1 MKKLKHNYGMTIAE
15 LLIVVA
21 IIAAL
26 SGVAFIAVDRY
37 QRSMGQLERDGIAKE
52 IFVAAQNHLTAAY
65 GEGYMGAEDARAG
78 SEEAIG
84 SGIFYFVFPE
94 NGYTADGSSILDQM
108 LPFGSIDET
117 VRAGGS
123 YIVRYQKEAGLV
135 LDVFYCTR
143 NGSPKR
149 FNHSLTK
156 GDYTDAIGM
165 KGDDQKPARRNCFD
179 GAILGWYGGDEAAEL
194 AKIELAAPTIEIRNA
209 ETLSVTVKNASEND
223 KKDASI
229 RLLIK
234 GELSGKEHYIDVS
247 AEMLGEEIVLDDI
260 TVSDRHFRVRS
271 FDDMAHDITQDDNGF
286 IPGENLLI
294 RAVAYSN
301 SELSNLAYSAE
312 KTTNS
317 LYADG
322 STATTAYIS
331 NIRHLEN
338 LDKTVSNQDDNDSGS
353 KLNIAK
359 AVQIRDLNWTTDDE
373 EYWPNSTITD
383 TNQNLTG
390 KGKYYPVSPNY
401 AINYDGQGHSV
412 MNLDIDFSGPAGM
425 FGTLNVANGDK
436 KIQNVIVRN
445 EAQTAGADAAL
456 EIKSTG
462 GSAGGL
468 VGSMTGGS
476 ITNCAAAVYVSGAD
490 AGGLI
495 GSANGVTVT
504 DSYAGGHTKDG
515 KYLHLKDGKYVPIES
530 GAARVN
536 VIATGSA
543 GGLIGSMSG
552 GTATN
557 CYSTCSVKGA
567 TAGGFAGSASGGAIS
582 NSYCTGLVLGTAAVT
597 ETSEVKAFVGDG
609 SPTGSGNWYYSSIN
623 DNYYAAIKR
632 ALKEANDHT
641 ANAAA
646 ETAIEELEAG
656 CAGANAFDKDRPN
669 GTNGIV
675 TAFEAYKQFRPDS
688 LGVDEAKPYDEY
700 LTNHYQRTGE
710 TDKTDYPLKTIQ
722 QMDSSAPDFLAVH
735 YGDWPAL
742 LPEQLVINPG

>member
-21 IIAAL
+21 IIGVL

-65 GEGYMGAEDARAG
+65 GEGYLGANASG
-78 SEEAIG
+78 TEEATG
-84 SGIFYFVFPE
+84 SGIFYFVYPE
-94 NGYTADGSSILDQM
+94 NGFTSNGSSILDQM

-135 LDVFYCTR
+135 LDVFYCSR
-143 NGSPKR
+143 NASPTR
-149 FNHSLTK
+149 FNHSLTS
-156 GDYTDAIGM
+156 GNYTEAIGM
-165 KGDDQKPARRNCFD
+165 KGDDQKPARRNCFG

-209 ETLSVTVKNASEND
+209 ETLSVTVKDASENYG
-223 KKDASI
+223 KSASI

-247 AEMLGEEIVLDDI
+247 ADLLGKEIVLDDI

-271 FDDMAHDITQDDNGF
+271 FDDMTHDIMQDDNGF

-338 LDKTVSNQDDNDSGS
+338 LDKTVSKQDENDSDSDG

-359 AVQIRDLNWTTDDE
+359 AVQIRDLNWTTDDS
-373 EYWPNSTITD
+373 EYWINNTVTD
-383 TNQNLTG
+383 TGKELTG
-390 KGKYYPVSPNY
+390 KGKYYPVSPDY
-401 AINYDGQGHSV
+401 AITYDGQGNSV
-412 MNLDIDFSGPAGM
+412 MNLDIDFTGPAGM
-425 FGTLNVANGDK
+425 FGTLSNSNEIK
-436 KIQNVIVRN
+436 NVIVRN
-445 EAQTAGADAAL
+445 NLEDDSAL
-456 EIKSTG
+456 EIKGS

-468 VGSMTGGS
+468 VGSMTGGR
-476 ITNCAAAVYVSGAD
+476 ITNCAAAVYVSGAN

-495 GSANGVTVT
+495 GSASNVAVT
-504 DSYAGGHTKDG
+504 DSYAGGHTENG
-515 KYLHLKDGKYVPIES
+515 KYLTTES
-530 GAARVN
+530 GEARVN
-536 VIATGSA
+536 VIATGSS
-543 GGLIGSMSG
+543 GGLIGSMTG
-552 GTATN
+552 GSAEN
-557 CYSTCSVKGA
+557 CYSTCSVRGTA
-567 TAGGFAGSASGGAIS
+567 AGGFAGTASGTIS
-582 NSYCTGLVLGTAAVT
+582 NSYCTGLVLGPGDVT
-597 ETSEVKAFVGDG
+597 HSSTVKAFVGSDNG
-609 SPTGSGNWYYSSIN
+609 VTASGCWYESAVN
-623 DNYYAAIKR
+623 AIHYGARK
-632 ALKEANDHT
+632 AELKT
-641 ANAAA
+641 ANSQDADLVVEDLA
-646 ETAIEELEAG
+646 AG
-656 CAGANAFDKDRPN
+656 CANAFPFDKDRPN
-669 GTNGIV
+669 GSGGII
-675 TAFEAYKQFRPDS
+675 TAFQAYNEF
-688 LGVDEAKPYDEY
+688 LGTGFEPDEAKPYDAF
-700 LTNHYQRTGE
+700 LKNHYQKTGA

-722 QMDSSAPDFLAVH
+722 QLDNSAPDFLAVH
-735 YGDWPAL
+735 YGDWPA
-742 LPEQLVINPG
+742 PEILVVNPAA

>member
-65 GEGYMGAEDARAG
+65 GEGYLGANASGTD
-78 SEEAIG
+78 EAPG
-84 SGIFYFVFPE
+84 SGIVYFVYPE
-94 NGYTADGSSILDQM
+94 NGFTADGSSILDQM

-123 YIVRYQKEAGLV
+123 YIVRYQKDAGLV
-135 LDVFYCTR
+135 LDVFYCSR
-143 NGSPKR
+143 NGSPKK
-149 FNHSLTK
+149 FNHTLVG
-156 GDYTDAIGM
+156 GDYIEAIGM
-165 KGDDQKPARRNCFD
+165 KGDNNKSARRNCFN
-179 GAILGWYGGDEAAEL
+179 GAILGWYGGDEAAQL
-194 AKIELAAPTIEIRNA
+194 ATIELKAPKLIVRNE
-209 ETLSVTVKNASEND
+209 ETLSVKVSDPNKIDGKTAY
-223 KKDASI
+223 I
-229 RLLIK
+229 RLLIQ
-234 GELSGKEHYIDVS
+234 GELSGIQHYINVRNDT
-247 AEMLGEEIVLDDI
+247 LDLRDTEIVLDNI
-260 TVSDRHFRVRS
+260 TLSDGHFRVRS
-271 FDDMAHDITQDDNGF
+271 FDDITQVDNGF

-301 SELSNLAYSAE
+301 SQLSNLAYSAE

-338 LDKTVSNQDDNDSGS
+338 LDKTVSNQDDNDSDS

-373 EYWPNSTITD
+373 EYWPKNTITD

-390 KGKYYPVSPNY
+390 EGKYYPVSPNY
-401 AINYDGQGHSV
+401 AITYDGQGNSV
-412 MNLDIDFSGPAGM
+412 INLDIDFTGPAGM
-425 FGTLNVANGDK
+425 FGTLNVENGDK

-468 VGSMTGGS
+468 VGSMTGGT
-476 ITNCAAAVYVSGAD
+476 ITNCAAAVYVSGTD

-495 GSANGVTVT
+495 GSASGVTVT

-515 KYLHLKDGKYVPIES
+515 KYLPDTS
-530 GAARVN
+530 GEARVN
-536 VIATGSA
+536 VIGSTNA
-543 GGLIGSMSG
+543 GGLIGNMEG
-552 GTATN
+552 GSATN
-557 CYSTCSVKGA
+557 CYSTCSVMGTA
-567 TAGGFAGSASGGAIS
+567 AGGFAGKTSEGTIS
-582 NSYCTGLVLGTAAVT
+582 NSYCTGLVLGMGDDPAF
-597 ETSEVKAFVGDG
+597 KAFVGSGDA
-609 SPTGSGNWYYSSIN
+609 TGPGNWYYSIFN
-623 DNYYAAIKR
+623 DNYYAALNADDKDG
-632 ALKEANDHT
+632 LKELRDSLANP
-641 ANAAA
+641 
-646 ETAIEELEAG
+646 
-656 CAGANAFDKDRPN
+656 FDKDRLVKDEN
-669 GTNGIV
+669 GNDKII
-675 TAFEAYKQFRPDS
+675 TAFKAYNDF
-688 LGVDEAKPYDEY
+688 LGTGFEPGEAKPYDAF
-700 LTNHYQRTGE
+700 LKNHYQKTGA

-722 QMDSSAPDFLAVH
+722 QLDNSAPDFLAVH
-735 YGDWPAL
+735 YGDWPA
-742 LPEQLVINPG
+742 PEILVVNPA